1 MSTSQVTTINL
12 HEQLKVIGKTFIGD
26 YSKSSQYI
34 MEIQKELSDAGIPF
48 IQTKVMGVY
57 YDNPNEKKAEELK
70 SFQGVFVTDPNAK
83 IPASLTQLS
92 LKGNYLYVKATGEI
106 MNAIYEGY
114 GALFIYI
121 AEKAITLKSPA
132 GYQVSTFENDEMT
145 TEIYMELN

>member
-1 MSTSQVTTINL
+1 MSASQVTAINL
-12 HEQLKVIGKTFIGD
+12 HKPLTAIGKIFTGD

-34 MEIQKELSDAGIPF
+34 MEIQKELTDAAIPF
-48 IQTKVMGVY
+48 IQTKIMGVY

-83 IPASLTQLS
+83 IPESLTTLS

-106 MNAIYEGY
+106 MKAIHEAY
-114 GALFIYI
+114 GALFTHI

-132 GYQVSTFENDEMT
+132 GYQVSTFEAEGMT